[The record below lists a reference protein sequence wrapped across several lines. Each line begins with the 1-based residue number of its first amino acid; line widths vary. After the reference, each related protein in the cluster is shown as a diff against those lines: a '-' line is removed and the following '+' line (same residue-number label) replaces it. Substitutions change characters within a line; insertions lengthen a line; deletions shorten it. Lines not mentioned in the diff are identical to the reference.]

1 MSTSDQSD
9 QTGPLIDLTYINN
22 LADGDAAFVKSM
34 IDTFL
39 TNVPLILDNIVKLK
53 EAGSWPE
60 LASEIH
66 KLSPT
71 LKYLG
76 VTTLN
81 EIMVLTEGNCKRG
94 ENLDQI
100 GDGVSQILEV
110 SNKVLK
116 EAKEIVKS

>member
-1 MSTSDQSD
+1 MSTSDHND
-9 QTGPLIDLTYINN
+9 QTKGFIDLTYINN
-22 LADGDAAFVKSM
+22 LADGDAEFVKSM

-39 TNVPLILDNIVKLK
+39 TNVPPILENIIKLK
-53 EAGSWPE
+53 EAETWPE
-60 LASEIH
+60 LAGEIH

-81 EIMVLTEGNCKRG
+81 EIMVLTEGNCKSG

-116 EAKEIVKS
+116 EAKDIVKS